1 MKADGTGSDR
11 GYEAPTAAVP
21 AAALAGPTAGGLL
34 TIDVSNSHTGLALWA
49 PEQRTDDDPAG
60 WPASSGSSRSALAPS
75 DRSARSPEPLEHWQ
89 IATETRRTPDEYRL
103 LFAQLLAQ
111 SGRRPADVA
120 QCVMACVVPE
130 AKDPLDSAC
139 RQLFGLA
146 PLSIGPGLRS
156 GLSIRTE
163 NPRELGPDRVAN
175 AVAAIARWGSPVFV
189 FDFATALTVDV
200 VDARGDYAGAIIAP
214 GIEVAAEALARRTA
228 RLRRIDL
235 VAPPAAIAR
244 DTEGALRSGLVF
256 GYLGLVEGLLARL
269 RAELGPA
276 PAIATGDAPWLAA
289 LLALTEAFE
298 DHAPLLTLDGLRRIH
313 ALNQGS

>member
-1 MKADGTGSDR
+1 MKAASR
-11 GYEAPTAAVP
+11 P
-21 AAALAGPTAGGLL
+21 AGGLL

-49 PEQRTDDDPAG
+49 PESAFSEGLSGAPAD
-60 WPASSGSSRSALAPS
+60 SDSSRSAPAQS
-75 DRSARSPEPLEHWQ
+75 GSGARAQSGSGALSPEPLEHWQ
-89 IATETRRTPDEYRL
+89 IATETRRTPDEYRV
-103 LFAQLLAQ
+103 LFSQLLAQ
-111 SGRRPADVA
+111 SGRGPADVA
-120 QCVMACVVPE
+120 QCVLACVVPE
-130 AKDPLDSAC
+130 AKEPLDSAC
-139 RQLFGLA
+139 RQLFGMA

-228 RLRRIDL
+228 QLRRIDL

-256 GYLGLVEGLLARL
+256 GYLGLVEGLLTRL
-269 RAELGPA
+269 RDELGPA

-289 LLALTEAFE
+289 LLALTDVFE

-313 ALNQGS
+313 ALNLGA